1 MQIVPVT
8 LTSSRR
14 DIEVHTNALLDA
26 GSDTPLIGKDIAGK
40 LKLTGIRMTMN
51 ISNADTNTR
60 KLSAQVVNF
69 IMTSQT
75 NKYDCFNIDDGR
87 VMNKL
92 NMPNNEIDEV
102 VINKLNIYMM
112 FPFQNQTI
120 CHSFDSNRPHRII
133 PRSII

>member
-1 MQIVPVT
+1 MYLQIVPVT

-69 IMTSQT
+69 IITS
-75 NKYDCFNIDDGR
+75 
-87 VMNKL
+87 
-92 NMPNNEIDEV
+92 
-102 VINKLNIYMM
+102 
-112 FPFQNQTI
+112 
-120 CHSFDSNRPHRII
+120 
-133 PRSII
+133 